1 MKQSHLAL
9 ICGLILV
16 VILAMSWCGR
26 KPGPEV
32 AGTPTPAQTPSPVPT
47 AAPVAS
53 QSASAAVA
61 QATTTPPTNQT
72 PSPEFRK
79 VADKVQPAII
89 QVTVF
94 DQFGQLLRTGNGFF
108 ISEDGEFA
116 TDAHV
121 VEGAA
126 HAVAKSPDG
135 KIRNVAGVLA
145 SSTSLDLA
153 LLKVETK
160 TGVPFLPLSKAA
172 ELNMGTPVAVIGSS
186 LAHRDQPLTTATIS
200 ARRSDEGDERLEISG
215 AIPNEA
221 EGSPVVDLNGNVL
234 GVVTSSHKQGATTKV
249 VRPAATLDSLLAQIK
264 PGATARWAVAEPE
277 TPTPSPSPTA
287 LARTDNRKLKVIY
300 NPAPKYPGEARFAAA
315 PIRGSGRFRV
325 IFNADGQVKNVE
337 AIQSTGRPILDQA
350 AFNALRQWKSEPGHE
365 WTILVPISF
374 EP

>member
-16 VILAMSWCGR
+16 VVLAMSWCGR
-26 KPGPEV
+26 KPGPEI
-32 AGTPTPAQTPSPVPT
+32 AGTPTPGQTPSPLST
-47 AAPVAS
+47 AAPTAS
-53 QSASAAVA
+53 RSPSAAVA
-61 QATTTPPTNQT
+61 QVSTTTPATQT

-79 VADKVQPAII
+79 VADKVQRAII

-108 ISEDGEFA
+108 ISDDGEFA

-126 HAVAKSPDG
+126 HAVAKSSDG
-135 KIRNVAGVLA
+135 KIRNVAGILG

-153 LLKVETK
+153 VLRAETK

-172 ELNMGTPVAVIGSS
+172 ELDMGTVVALIGSS
-186 LAHRDQPLTTATIS
+186 LAHRDQPLTIATIS
-200 ARRSDEGDERLEISG
+200 ARRSDKGDERLEISNP
-215 AIPNEA
+215 IPSDA
-221 EGSPVVDLNGNVL
+221 EGSPVVDLNGNVV
-234 GVVTSSHKQGATTKV
+234 GVVTSFQKEGATTKV
-249 VRPAATLDSLLAQIK
+249 VRPAAALDSLSAQIK
-264 PGATARWAVAEPE
+264 PGTTGRWAVAEPE
-277 TPTPSPSPTA
+277 TPSPSPTA

-300 NPAPKYPGEARFAAA
+300 NPAPKYPGEARFAAS

-325 IFNADGQVKNVE
+325 IFNANGEVKTVE
-337 AIQSTGRPILDQA
+337 TVTSTGRPILDQA
-350 AFNALRQWKSEPGHE
+350 AFAALRQWKAEPGHE
-365 WTILVPISF
+365 WTILVPITF

>member
-9 ICGLILV
+9 ICGLVLV

-26 KPGPEV
+26 KPGPEI
-32 AGTPTPAQTPSPVPT
+32 AGTPTPAQTPSQVRTT
-47 AAPVAS
+47 APAAS
-53 QSASAAVA
+53 PSASAAVA
-61 QATTTPPTNQT
+61 QASATPPANQT
-72 PSPEFRK
+72 PSREFRK

-108 ISEDGEFA
+108 ISEDGQFV
-116 TDAHV
+116 TDGQV
-121 VEGAA
+121 MEGAA

-135 KIRNVAGVLA
+135 KIRNVTGVLA

-153 LLKVETK
+153 LLKAETK
-160 TGVPFLPLSKAA
+160 IGVQFLPLSKAA
-172 ELNMGTPVAVIGSS
+172 ELNTGTSVAVIGSS
-186 LAHRDQPLTTATIS
+186 LAHRDQPLITAAIS
-200 ARRSDEGDERLEISG
+200 GRGSDEGDERLEISG

-221 EGSPVVDLNGNVL
+221 AGSPVVDLNGNVL
-234 GVVTSSHKQGATTKV
+234 GVVTSSHKEGATTKV
-249 VRPAATLDSLLAQIK
+249 VRPAATLDSLLSQIK

-287 LARTDNRKLKVIY
+287 VARRLKVIY

-325 IFNADGQVKNVE
+325 IFAATGQVKTVE
-337 AIQSTGRPILDQA
+337 TITSTGRPILDQA